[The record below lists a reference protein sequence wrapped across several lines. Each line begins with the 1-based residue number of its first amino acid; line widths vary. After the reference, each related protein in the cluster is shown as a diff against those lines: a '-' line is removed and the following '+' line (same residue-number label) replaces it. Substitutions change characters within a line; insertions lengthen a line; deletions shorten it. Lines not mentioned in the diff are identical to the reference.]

1 MLREDILNDR
11 KELVQKNDASSLTIS
26 TQLIK
31 VLELVTEA
39 MPQDVSIIRFQSNK
53 LTEWIFEFIFV
64 FKINQ
69 YNHKI
74 TTI

>member
-53 LTEWIFEFIFV
+53 LTE
-64 FKINQ
+64 
-69 YNHKI
+69 
-74 TTI
+74 